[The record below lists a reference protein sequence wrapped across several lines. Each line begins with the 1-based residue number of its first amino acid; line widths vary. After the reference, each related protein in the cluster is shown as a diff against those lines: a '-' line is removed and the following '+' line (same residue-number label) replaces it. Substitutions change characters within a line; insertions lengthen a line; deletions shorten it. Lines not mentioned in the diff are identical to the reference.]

1 MIQNEMKYCCENMSR
16 LMKGVAVVS
25 LIVAFI
31 STFLIALYCSVF
43 FSTQISRSNTL
54 LYTKLAELERLSE
67 NGIIPDISVRKSLY
81 EITGSVVQLWDFY
94 DLVKVIQEKASYY
107 RITGMSLDILYQESH
122 YVFPFQFIPAKVWVV
137 IDQTTY
143 VFIFT

>member
-1 MIQNEMKYCCENMSR
+1 MSK
-16 LMKGVAVVS
+16 LMKGIVIGS
-25 LIVAFI
+25 LIAAFI
-31 STFLIALYCSVF
+31 STFSVTLYCSVF
-43 FSTQISRSNTL
+43 LSTQVSRSNTL

-67 NGIIPDISVRKSLY
+67 KGIIPDISVRKSLY

-107 RITGMSLDILYQESH
+107 RVIGRSLDVLYQESH
-122 YVFPFQFIPAKVWVV
+122 YVFPFKFIPAKVWVV

-143 VFIFT
+143 VFIFL